1 MRDQCVPGRFH
12 RALSAQAD
20 MSMQAV
26 RGLSMEKW
34 LCWGSAGVAGLM
46 LFFFILDLVAGV
58 PFGGTALSGM
68 MMVDILGIVMSA
80 LLLYM
85 SWDALRGVG

>member
-1 MRDQCVPGRFH
+1 
-12 RALSAQAD
+12 
-20 MSMQAV
+20 MQAV

-34 LCWGSAGVAGLM
+34 LCWGSGGIALLM
-46 LFFFILDLVAGV
+46 LLLFVLDLAIGV
-58 PFGGTALSGM
+58 PFGGTSLSGM
-68 MMVDILGIVMSA
+68 MLVDILGIAMSA

>member
-1 MRDQCVPGRFH
+1 LCRNASTEGLP
-12 RALSAQAD
+12 AQAD

-46 LFFFILDLVAGV
+46 LFLFVLDLVAGV
-58 PFGGTALSGM
+58 PFGRTELSGM
-68 MMVDILGIVMSA
+68 MMVDILGALMSA
-80 LLLYM
+80 LLVYL
-85 SWDALRGVG
+85 SWDALRGIG

>member
-1 MRDQCVPGRFH
+1 
-12 RALSAQAD
+12 
-20 MSMQAV
+20 MQAV

-34 LCWGSAGVAGLM
+34 LCWGSLGVAGLM
-46 LFFFILDLVAGV
+46 LLLFGLDLAAGV

-68 MMVDILGIVMSA
+68 MMVDIIGVVMSA

>member
-1 MRDQCVPGRFH
+1 MTRTFH
-12 RALSAQAD
+12 RGLSGK
-20 MSMQAV
+20 SMQAA

-46 LFFFILDLVAGV
+46 LLLFVLDLVVGV
-58 PFGGTALSGM
+58 PFGGTSLSGM
-68 MMVDILGIVMSA
+68 MLVDILGAVMSA

-85 SWDALRGVG
+85 SWDALRGIG